1 MNITDSPNMV
11 CKVNHAMEDLQHK
24 ILDFSK
30 YCLLRYHL
38 KMERVKE
45 KRKNLGGEGNKG
57 KRKKQKSN
65 GNPGWQDRGN
75 MRDVNC
81 RIKVYIK
88 VNCDSIILYK
98 LLLWL

>member
-45 KRKNLGGEGNKG
+45 KRKNLGKEKETEEQWQSRLARQREYER
-57 KRKKQKSN
+57 RK
-65 GNPGWQDRGN
+65 
-75 MRDVNC
+75 
-81 RIKVYIK
+81 
-88 VNCDSIILYK
+88 L
-98 LLLWL
+98 